1 MNRLF
6 FFLLL
11 ARPPLK
17 IYMFCTLKYHSSLP
31 TSSRKVSRFCYLLRW
46 SFNYDTRAVLYRFDD
61 DIDSNRDTTP
71 IEFQREERICSTPTV
86 DAFENENKL
95 KNASGIFQSFFI
107 SILLQYC
114 YFVVILKLE
123 WHIPSALPLC
133 HADDNYKFSYEM
145 AAPYTFF

>member
-1 MNRLF
+1 MT
-6 FFLLL
+6 L
-11 ARPPLK
+11 AR
-17 IYMFCTLKYHSSLP
+17 C
-31 TSSRKVSRFCYLLRW
+31 C
-46 SFNYDTRAVLYRFDD
+46 
-61 DIDSNRDTTP
+61 IDSNRDTTP

-123 WHIPSALPLC
+123 
-133 HADDNYKFSYEM
+133 
-145 AAPYTFF
+145 